1 MKEQLKFNHRC
12 IDIMAQINKKKN
24 SASFLKFL
32 LLTQKSGIKSK
43 VKEIFQQQMEKIL
56 VKKKNK
62 LPEKR
67 FSEL

>member
-1 MKEQLKFNHRC
+1 MT
-12 IDIMAQINKKKN
+12 QINKKKN

-32 LLTQKSGIKSK
+32 LLAQKLGIKSK
-43 VKEIFQQQMEKIL
+43 VKEMFQQKMEKIL
-56 VKKKNK
+56 VKKKDK